1 MKSLRTLSCAAVLSV
16 ALVGL
21 SQAQDVP
28 QLDVEKYELSNGLD
42 VVLYENHT
50 LPKVSVNI
58 VYDVGSKNEKPG
70 RTGFAHLF
78 EHMMFQGSEHHN
90 SEYFE
95 PLQKIGAQVN
105 GGTSEDWTMYWQDV
119 PSEYLE
125 LALWLESDRMGFL
138 LPALTEERLDNQR
151 DVVKNE
157 RRQNYENRPYAKSTL
172 ILAELLYPSNH
183 PYSWPVIGSQADL
196 TAASL
201 DDVSEFFRQYY
212 TPNNASLV
220 IAGDFDSSEARSLV
234 EKYFGSIP
242 SGPAVD
248 RIEQW
253 IPKLE
258 SERRAVAEDDV
269 DLPRLYYT
277 WHTSPH
283 YMPGDAEF
291 DLLSSILSGGKSSR
305 LFKSLVYEKQ
315 IAQNVI
321 ATQSSYQLVSEYQ
334 IVVTAREGHALE
346 EIAAAVDEEL
356 NRLLEQGVSQEEL
369 DLVRADWEARF
380 IRRLENLGGFYGVAG
395 SMNFY
400 NTFLG
405 DPNRFAWDMNRYQA
419 ATVDSINTF
428 AREYL
433 RPERKAVLKIV
444 PRGASAS
451 TVADSLD
458 RSIMPGPG
466 TETKFSP
473 PAIHRDSLDNGLEIL
488 VVEDASLPLVQA
500 NLVVKS
506 GWTADDSSRPGAAT
520 LVAAMLDEGTESR
533 SALEISDQA
542 RAIAA
547 DLSTDASFDGSFVRL
562 NVLKKNLDSGLDL
575 MADIALRPA
584 FSEDELERQRKKYL
598 GDFDQYESDPAA
610 RSRRALMTAIYSRDH
625 PYGRL
630 MWRPVRGGALYYG
643 YGTPESVASL
653 TRGDLVEFYS
663 AFYRP
668 NNAALLFV
676 GDISPAEARR
686 KADQY
691 FGDWKRKEVP
701 TETSREPQQVDGTQV
716 ILVDK
721 PDAAQS
727 MIVAGRLGM
736 KRSDPDMPDMQLIR
750 HIVGGG
756 FQRLD
761 MNLRED
767 KGYTYGVGLSMWSNR
782 QRGPM
787 YVIAPV
793 QSQSTKESI
802 VEIMN
807 ELKGLVGD
815 RPITAEELENAK
827 GALVKGYPSA
837 FESVGSI
844 AANLEEVF
852 LQSLGDDAWEAE
864 IADWSA
870 VTLEDVNTVARNR
883 IDPDG
888 LVFVVV
894 GDLKTIEPAIRELG
908 IETVE
913 VIRPG
918 P

>member
-1 MKSLRTLSCAAVLSV
+1 VLSA
-16 ALVGL
+16 ALVGAG
-21 SQAQDVP
+21 QAQDVP
-28 QLDVEKYELSNGLD
+28 QLNIEKYELSNGLD
-42 VVLYENHT
+42 VILYENHT

-90 SEYFE
+90 TEYFE
-95 PLQKIGAQVN
+95 PLQKIGALVN

-157 RRQNYENRPYAKSTL
+157 RRQSYENRPYAKSTL

-196 TAASL
+196 SAASL

-220 IAGDFDSSEARSLV
+220 IAGDFDPTEARRLV

-248 RIEQW
+248 RLEQW
-253 IPKLE
+253 IPTLE
-258 SERRAVAEDDV
+258 SERKAVAEDDV

-277 WHTSPH
+277 WPTSPH
-283 YMPGDAEF
+283 YAPGDAEF

-305 LFKSLVYEKQ
+305 LFKSLVYDKQ
-315 IAQNVI
+315 IAQNVT
-321 ATQSSYQLVSEYQ
+321 AAQSSYQLVSEYQ
-334 IVVTAREGHALE
+334 IVVTAREGHSLE

-356 NRLLEQGVSQEEL
+356 TLLLEEGVTQEEL

-395 SMNFY
+395 TMNFY

-419 ATVDSINTF
+419 ATVDSINSF

-433 RPERKAVLKIV
+433 KPERKAVLKIV
-444 PRGASAS
+444 PRGATAI
-451 TVADSLD
+451 TAADSLD
-458 RSIMPGPG
+458 RSIMPSPG
-466 TETKFSP
+466 TATTFSP
-473 PAIHRDSLDNGLEIL
+473 PTIHRDSLDNGLEVL
-488 VVEDASLPLVQA
+488 VVENDALPLVQV

-506 GWTADDSSRPGAAT
+506 GWTADDVGRPGAAT
-520 LVAAMLDEGTESR
+520 LVAAMLDEGTKSR

-542 RAIAA
+542 QTIAA
-547 DLSTDASFDGSFVRL
+547 DLSTDSSFDGSFVRL
-562 NVLKKNLDSGLDL
+562 NVLKKNLDTGLDL
-575 MADIALRPA
+575 MADITLQPT
-584 FSEDELERQRKKYL
+584 FLDDELERQRKNYL

-610 RSRRALMTAIYSRDH
+610 RSRRALMTAIYGNDH

-643 YGTPESVASL
+643 YGTPDSVASL
-653 TRGDLVEFYS
+653 TRDDLVDFYS
-663 AFYRP
+663 TFYRP
-668 NNAALLFV
+668 NNSALLFV
-676 GDISPAEARR
+676 GDISPEEARR
-686 KADQY
+686 KAERY
-691 FGDWKRKEVP
+691 FGEWKPAEVP
-701 TETSREPQQVDGTQV
+701 MEPPLEPTQVEGSHV

-727 MIVAGRLGM
+727 MVVVGRLGM
-736 KRSDPDMPDMQLIR
+736 KRSDPDLPEMQLIR
-750 HIVGGG
+750 HVVGGG

-767 KGYTYGVGLSMWSNR
+767 KGYTYGVGLSLWSNR

-802 VEIMN
+802 VEIIR
-807 ELKGLVGD
+807 ELKGLVDD
-815 RPITAEELENAK
+815 RPITAEELANAK
-827 GALVKGYPSA
+827 GALVKSYPSA

-852 LQSLGDDAWEAE
+852 LQGLADTAWEAE
-864 IADWSA
+864 MADWNA
-870 VTLEDVNTVARNR
+870 ATLDEINTVARER
-883 IDPDG
+883 IDPDH

-908 IETVE
+908 IGNVR
-913 VIRPG
+913 IIGSG